1 MQLSRP
7 SSRQSPTASNAPSA
21 PNGRGRARTAGLA
34 LAFAFLGAATARAE
48 GDWRIALDTM
58 VYDDTDNVT
67 AVTPRLSV
75 SRRLDEDGGRIGARA
90 LVDVVSAASV
100 DVISHA
106 TDSFVEGRWEA
117 GFDLSKAFGD
127 HLPSVSYRFSIE
139 PDYTSN
145 GGVIGWRSRL
155 GTPDSVLQLNY
166 GLTYDV
172 VGRSGSSW
180 QSFSRE
186 LFSHSA
192 NVSFT
197 QNLGP
202 ETVLRGVYSL
212 TVQQGYMEK
221 PYRHVPMFDAAT
233 VASAPRL
240 TLDNF
245 DAYRLAA
252 RPPEEVPDLRV
263 GHALGARLLQSID
276 SFEGSLRVDYQIY
289 FDDWG
294 LTGHV
299 AELALTA
306 TVADGVR
313 LVPYGRFYIQTAA
326 SFWRREYTVGAGGQ
340 IPQYR
345 SLDRDLGS
353 YHSLTGGGRLEW
365 TSGEWGGYVDGAL
378 MWTHFDDFIFLDDR
392 AAALIQVGLRW
403 SP

>member
-1 MQLSRP
+1 M
-7 SSRQSPTASNAPSA
+7 
-21 PNGRGRARTAGLA
+21 
-34 LAFAFLGAATARAE
+34 AATARAD
-48 GDWRIALDTM
+48 GDWLLSLDTM

-67 AVTPRLSV
+67 AVTPRLGV
-75 SRRLDEDGGRIGARA
+75 ARRLDEDGGRVGAYA
-90 LVDVVSAASV
+90 LVDAVSAASV

-106 TDSFVEGRWEA
+106 TDSYTEGRTEV

-145 GGVIGWRSRL
+145 GGTIGWQSRL
-155 GTPDSVLQLNY
+155 GTPDSVLRIDY

-186 LFSHSA
+186 LVSHTG
-192 NVSFT
+192 NVTFT
-197 QNLGP
+197 QTLGP

-221 PYRHVPMFDAAT
+221 PYRMVPMFDAAT
-233 VASAPRL
+233 VANAPRL
-240 TLDNF
+240 TLANF
-245 DAYRLAA
+245 DQYRSPE

-263 GHALGARLLQSID
+263 GHAIGLRLLQSID
-276 SFEGSLRVDYQIY
+276 PIQGSIRADYQIY

-294 LTGHV
+294 LTGHT
-299 AELALTA
+299 AEVALTA
-306 TVADGVR
+306 TITDGIR
-313 LVPYGRFYIQTAA
+313 IVPYGRFYLQTAA
-326 SFWRREYTVGAGGQ
+326 SFWRREYTVDASGQ

-353 YHSLTGGGRLEW
+353 YHTLTGGGRLEW
-365 TSGEWGGYVDGAL
+365 TSGEWGGYLDGSL
-378 MWTHFDDFIFLDDR
+378 MWTHYDDFLLLDDR
-392 AAALIQVGLRW
+392 IAAMGQIGLRW
-403 SP
+403 TP